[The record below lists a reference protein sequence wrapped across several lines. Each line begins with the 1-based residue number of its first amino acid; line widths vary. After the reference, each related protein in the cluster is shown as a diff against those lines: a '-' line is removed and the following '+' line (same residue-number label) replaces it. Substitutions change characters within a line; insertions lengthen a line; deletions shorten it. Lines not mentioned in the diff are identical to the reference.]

1 MRLRRTIGVILF
13 LSLAMVAADK
23 TAVLNVP
30 LNIKVGLW
38 QMTYTTDRNGVAV
51 VRPVPAEL
59 LAKMTPE
66 QRARTEARLKA
77 RATQGAQVEK
87 REYCLTEERLKN
99 SAFDPTSSSVACQ
112 RTMIVSTGKLQQ
124 FREECPEGN
133 SKRTVEGQ
141 FEGLDADTMKGLLKV
156 KTEGATAY
164 TMNVE
169 IAGRWMAADCGN
181 EAQ

>member
-1 MRLRRTIGVILF
+1 L
-13 LSLAMVAADK
+13 K
-23 TAVLNVP
+23 
-30 LNIKVGLW
+30 IKVGHW

-51 VRPVPAEL
+51 VRAVPPEL

-66 QRARTEARLKA
+66 QRAKTEARLKA
-77 RATQGAQVEK
+77 RATQGAQVER

-99 SAFDPTSSSVACQ
+99 TMFDPTNASASCQ
-112 RTMIVSTGKLQQ
+112 RTMLVSTGKLQQ
-124 FREECPEGN
+124 FHEECAEAN

-141 FEGLDADTMKGLLKV
+141 FEGLDADTMKGSLKV
-156 KTEGATAY
+156 KSDGAAAY

-169 IAGRWMAADCGN
+169 IAGRWIAADCGN